1 MNRNVKP
8 PKPRREPSLLERAAN
23 IYDFQ
28 SYMRGP
34 APEVAP
40 AEPSPEP
47 PVVEQARDVTPPP
60 VEPIAE
66 APPPPAEPPVSLP
79 DENIAPSLSAI
90 PAEFL
95 ASPDDE
101 AFLAS
106 EYDPADSDVA
116 MVDRAMLAENGMIV
130 PGAPIGPLAE
140 EFRLIKR
147 QLLITSQRLVEGG
160 DDDKARVVLVCS
172 ARPQDG
178 KTFCSVNLA
187 LSLAA
192 ERDTEVLLVD
202 ADVAKPDVLGRLGL
216 AEGPGLL
223 DALIDTSIDV
233 ESLVLRTDVPHLAVL
248 PCGTR
253 TASDTELLAS
263 AHTRDVL
270 QRLLTANPRRLV
282 IFDSPPALAASPASV
297 LAMLAGQVMMVVRA
311 DRTPE
316 SEVSAAIELLDACE
330 HIQLVLNSVAFVP
343 GSRRFGYYGQYGKDG
358 TK

>member
-1 MNRNVKP
+1 VNRSVKP

-23 IYDFQ
+23 VYDFQ
-28 SYMRGP
+28 SYTRGPEDVAPAP
-34 APEVAP
+34 APEEPVAERPRRWTPPPAPPRPDAFAP
-40 AEPSPEP
+40 AEP
-47 PVVEQARDVTPPP
+47 TL
-60 VEPIAE
+60 
-66 APPPPAEPPVSLP
+66 APALDAEPP
-79 DENIAPSLSAI
+79 ASLSAI

-95 ASPDDE
+95 ASADDD

-106 EYDPADSDVA
+106 EYDPGQSDVA
-116 MVDRAMLAENGMIV
+116 RVDRAMLAENGMIV

-140 EFRLIKR
+140 EFRLVKR
-147 QLLITSQRLVEGG
+147 QLIITSQRLVAGG
-160 DDDKARVVLVCS
+160 DEDKARVVLVCS

-187 LSLAA
+187 LSMAA

-216 AEGPGLL
+216 NEGPGLL
-223 DALIDTSIDV
+223 DALDDASIDV
-233 ESLVLRTDVPHLAVL
+233 ESLVMPTDVPHLSVL
-248 PCGTR
+248 PCGTK

-263 AHTRDVL
+263 ARTRDVL
-270 QRLLTANPRRLV
+270 QRLLSANPRRLV
-282 IFDSPPALAASPASV
+282 IFDSPPALAASSASV

-316 SEVSAAIELLDACE
+316 SEVSAAIALLDACE

-343 GSRRFGYYGQYGKDG
+343 GSRRFGYYGGYGKDPG
-358 TK
+358 K